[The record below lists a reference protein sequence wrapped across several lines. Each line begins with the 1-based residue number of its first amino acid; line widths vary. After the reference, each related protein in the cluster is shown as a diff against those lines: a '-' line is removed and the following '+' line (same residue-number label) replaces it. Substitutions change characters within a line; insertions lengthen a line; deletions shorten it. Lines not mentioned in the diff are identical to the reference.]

1 MSQETSCCSSVPA
14 IMRVNIVAGLLDM
27 KRLRYA
33 VLLIAMSARA
43 AVLPPGIYPFHTY
56 GTESGLG
63 NLSVMRRAQD
73 SAGFIWVATQDGVYR
88 YDCNRFARYGLEQG
102 LPSTFA
108 SLLVAGRDHVVWVA
122 TAGGVARFNGMRF
135 EIANDLPRT
144 TANAISIDTSNR
156 LWVAMPQ
163 GLFIEQH
170 DGTFAR
176 AVGVETREAT
186 SVWCARNGDVLAA
199 INNGIGRFTR
209 GVWRWTP
216 LHDRIDALAIDRD
229 GRTWARSANHLWSK
243 SDNEAEFRDESN
255 ALPATSNN
263 GYLALDAH
271 GNIWVPTDRGI
282 GIHDTNGWRVLGREE
297 GLPTDWA
304 RDVLEDREGSIW
316 VASLGVHRML
326 GRGEFTIYRRANGL
340 PNEVTWCFHWDRD
353 GHLLVGT
360 DLGLARSEEKGWSVI
375 AGTER
380 TQIRSVIEDEDG
392 VLWVGGSPAEV
403 LRIDRRSGNVTR
415 YGVGEGVQARTILRI
430 ARDHNGTIWVA
441 TRGGG
446 VLRKGKDDA
455 RFMRVELP
463 AGAIDEDFRDI
474 IEDSQGRIWATG
486 QHGLA
491 RRSRDGVWKRFTT
504 RDGLTRDHVSYI
516 REASNGDLL
525 VAYFEPFGVA
535 RIRAV
540 GDTIHIA
547 QTLDVNKV
555 YIVGED
561 KQHRLW
567 IGTGAGVDVLA
578 ATGVD
583 HFTVGDGL
591 AGDDTDAQA
600 FLCDERGEVFVG
612 TSSGFSRFV
621 ARPDH
626 ARLDAPPIVITSS
639 KLSGRHDFDAAF
651 SALSYFKPA
660 LVEYETR
667 LAGFDDAWQRA
678 TEPRVRWSHLPPG

>member
-1 MSQETSCCSSVPA
+1 TS
-14 IMRVNIVAGLLDM
+14 R
-27 KRLRYA
+27 
-33 VLLIAMSARA
+33 
-43 AVLPPGIYPFHTY
+43 
-56 GTESGLG
+56 
-63 NLSVMRRAQD
+63 
-73 SAGFIWVATQDGVYR
+73 
-88 YDCNRFARYGLEQG
+88 
-102 LPSTFA
+102 FA

-135 EIANDLPRT
+135 EIANDLPHA

-176 AVGVETREAT
+176 AAGVETREAT
-186 SVWCARNGDVLAA
+186 SVWCARDGDVLAA
-199 INNGIGRFTR
+199 INDGIGRFTR
-209 GVWRWTP
+209 GTWRWTP

-243 SDNEAEFRDESN
+243 SDNDAEFRDESN

-282 GIHDTNGWRVLGREE
+282 GIHDANGWRVLGREE

-446 VLRKGKDDA
+446 VLRKG
-455 RFMRVELP
+455 
-463 AGAIDEDFRDI
+463 
-474 IEDSQGRIWATG
+474 
-486 QHGLA
+486 
-491 RRSRDGVWKRFTT
+491 
-504 RDGLTRDHVSYI
+504 
-516 REASNGDLL
+516 
-525 VAYFEPFGVA
+525 
-535 RIRAV
+535 
-540 GDTIHIA
+540 
-547 QTLDVNKV
+547 
-555 YIVGED
+555 
-561 KQHRLW
+561 
-567 IGTGAGVDVLA
+567 
-578 ATGVD
+578 
-583 HFTVGDGL
+583 
-591 AGDDTDAQA
+591 
-600 FLCDERGEVFVG
+600 
-612 TSSGFSRFV
+612 
-621 ARPDH
+621 
-626 ARLDAPPIVITSS
+626 
-639 KLSGRHDFDAAF
+639 
-651 SALSYFKPA
+651 
-660 LVEYETR
+660 
-667 LAGFDDAWQRA
+667 
-678 TEPRVRWSHLPPG
+678 